1 MHRAQERFSVD
12 FPVFLNWQDKTGV
25 LRRTSAVCTDL
36 SESGMKL
43 FTVDRLERMQ
53 VVVVGSEVLGR
64 LGHAT
69 IQYCNR
75 VRMKNQ
81 LGLQFAVPFRLS
93 DPARR
98 RILEQVIRKPDS
110 APGLTGMEFGASY
123 SRVR

>member
-1 MHRAQERFSVD
+1 MHRDQERFSVD
-12 FPVFLNWQDKTGV
+12 FPVYLSWQDKTGV
-25 LRRTSAVCTDL
+25 VRRTSAVCTDL

-43 FTVDRLERMQ
+43 FTMDRLERLT

-98 RILEQVIRKPDS
+98 RILEQVTSKV
-110 APGLTGMEFGASY
+110 EFVPALF
-123 SRVR
+123 